1 VIEGLVL
8 TFATVSTMYLL
19 TGFVFQSGK
28 SSGSYNPIPY
38 VKPGDNFTS
47 FNNTDFCQ
55 VLSKEMEIA
64 NL

>member
-1 VIEGLVL
+1 
-8 TFATVSTMYLL
+8 MYLL
-19 TGFVFQSGK
+19 TGFVFQAAK
-28 SSGSYNPIPY
+28 SSGSYNPVPY

>member
-1 VIEGLVL
+1 
-8 TFATVSTMYLL
+8 MYLL
-19 TGFVFQSGK
+19 TGFVYQSAK

-55 VLSKEMEIA
+55 VLSKELELS